1 MLKPLALGLGLLT
14 LPAVA
19 LADIPPPQ
27 IRQPAKKPAPQ
38 PAPQPAAQ
46 PASPA
51 ALDVAGSAPRVQIA
65 LLLDTSN
72 SMDGLIDQ
80 ARRQLWT
87 VVNTFQKAR
96 RGKHLAHLEI
106 ALYEYGKSSLSE
118 EGGYLRQILPF
129 TTDLDKVSE
138 ELFGLKTN
146 GGDEYAGMVI
156 QKATR
161 NLEWSKAAGDLKLIY
176 IAGNEPFTQ
185 GPVKYQSA
193 IADATERGIV
203 VNTIHCG
210 SPQEGAS
217 TGWAEAAKLAKGLAL
232 NIDQNRA
239 VAHIA
244 APQDDEI
251 ARLGRELNKT
261 YMGYGKK
268 GEEAKMRQEAQDTN
282 AAASMG
288 SATTRAVSKASRLYD
303 NSGWDLV
310 DGTKKGAVKLDEL
323 KEEELPPE
331 LKGKSVE
338 ERKAIVDAKAKER
351 ADLQSRIQKLQ
362 AEREKYVAEKQ
373 KAEASKGGD
382 TLDKAI
388 IESATKQA
396 ASQGLELE

>member
-1 MLKPLALGLGLLT
+1 MLKPLALGLGLLA
-14 LPAVA
+14 LPTVA
-19 LADIPPPQ
+19 LAGDVHAAPKQ
-27 IRQPAKKPAPQ
+27 AKPAPQ
-38 PAPQPAAQ
+38 PAAPDAVHAA
-46 PASPA
+46 A
-51 ALDVAGSAPRVQIA
+51 SAPRVQIA
-65 LLLDTSN
+65 LLLDTSS

-80 ARRQLWT
+80 ARRQMWT

-96 RGKHLAHLEI
+96 RGTQLAHLEI
-106 ALYEYGKSSLSE
+106 ALYEYGKSTLSA
-118 EGGYLRQILPF
+118 EGGYIRQIVPF

-138 ELFGLKTN
+138 ELFALKTN

-161 NLEWSKAAGDLKLIY
+161 NLEWSKSAGDLKLIY

-185 GPVKYQSA
+185 GPVTPDSA
-193 IADATERGIV
+193 VADAKERGIV

-210 SPQEGAS
+210 TQQEGAN
-217 TGWAEAAKLAKGLAL
+217 TGWASAAKLAGGQAL

-244 APQDDEI
+244 APQDAEI
-251 ARLGRELNKT
+251 AQLGRELNKT
-261 YMGYGKK
+261 YLGYGRKAA
-268 GEEAKMRQEAQDTN
+268 EAKQRQEAQDSN
-282 AAASMG
+282 AGASMG

-310 DGTKKGAVKLDEL
+310 DGTKKGAVKLDAMSDED
-323 KEEELPPE
+323 LPAE

-351 ADLQSRIQKLQ
+351 EQIQARIMKLQ
-362 AEREKYVAEKQ
+362 AEREKFVAEKE
-373 KAEASKGGD
+373 KAAAGPGAA

-388 IESATKQA
+388 IESASKQA
-396 ASQGLELE
+396 AAAGMALE